1 MMTFSLGFWGNYHI
15 HKQMLLY
22 LDTMLYRRLQRYD
35 SLTVWVALMSDC
47 NLFIANRIIALR
59 RIYPA
64 LKLCV
69 VITDKQHG
77 IYISR
82 RELSVYD
89 KQRNKAITASVSSAI
104 IPDNAVYVRTVYSNR
119 IFLHRC
125 NEIICCDTKIEPKAK
140 HDLDSQYSLLAEPR
154 PIITDMMSEYPI
166 AEPHDFS
173 GALDFSKAVELMC
186 KYDFDIDISALP
198 LRLVDKWSVPPPK
211 NCEELLV
218 LTPEEIYALEDDGR
232 NEYLSLKVFLFAYNH
247 FRGSDTPITDKSE
260 RKSVT
265 ELIFRFSE
273 RLATFAE
280 TRRKSISTC
289 GEREEMPPM
298 LLKTLVVGGSGKK

>member
-1 MMTFSLGFWGNYHI
+1 MTSFSLGFWGNYHI

-22 LDTMLYRRLQRYD
+22 VDTMLYRRLQCHD

-59 RIYPA
+59 RIYPE

-77 IYISR
+77 VYISGQTV
-82 RELSVYD
+82 SSYD
-89 KQRNKAITASVSSAI
+89 KKRNEAITASASSAI
-104 IPDNAVYVRTVYSNR
+104 VLDTAYVRTVYSNR

-125 NEIICCDTKIEPKAK
+125 DEIICCDTKIEPVAK
-140 HDLDSQYSLLAEPR
+140 HDLASQYRLLAEPK

-166 AEPHDFS
+166 VEPHDFS
-173 GALDFSKAVELMC
+173 AALDFTKAVELMC

-198 LRLVDKWSVPPPK
+198 LRLLDKWSVPPPK
-211 NCEELLV
+211 DCEELLA
-218 LTPEEIYALEDDGR
+218 LTSEEIYALEDDGR

-247 FRGSDTPITDKSE
+247 FRGNDAPITDKSE

-265 ELIFRFSE
+265 ELIFKFTE
-273 RLATFAE
+273 RLAMVAE
-280 TRRKSISTC
+280 ARRKRISAC
-289 GEREEMPPM
+289 GEREEMQLM
-298 LLKTLVVGGSGKK
+298 LRTLVVGGGK